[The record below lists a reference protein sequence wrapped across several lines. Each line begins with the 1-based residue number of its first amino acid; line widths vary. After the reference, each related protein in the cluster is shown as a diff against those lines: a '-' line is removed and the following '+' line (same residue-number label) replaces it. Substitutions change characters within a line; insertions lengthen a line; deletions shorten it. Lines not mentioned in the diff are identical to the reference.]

1 MAEKFICS
9 GGQLDCFFLNNTA
22 AFLRLVKPSHE
33 NVTLSVLFVV
43 TRFILKWSVV
53 SLACLVDEG
62 TYCAGSFLLIYMNE
76 YHIPIAAYTFHGD
89 QAAVRVWL
97 EKIREAQVGLVL
109 CFSHTC
115 SLGGVW
121 HCSLSHLLLF
131 EEKLHTHTH
140 THTHTC
146 LHTHMRTLTHMYEYT
161 HTHMQAFTNTH
172 ACIHT

>member
-140 THTHTC
+140 TC